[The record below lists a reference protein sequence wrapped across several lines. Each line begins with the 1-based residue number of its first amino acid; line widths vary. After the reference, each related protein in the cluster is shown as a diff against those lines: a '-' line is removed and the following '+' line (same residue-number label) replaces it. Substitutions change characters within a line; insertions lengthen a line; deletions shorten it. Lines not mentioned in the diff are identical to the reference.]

1 MYITKHRAWALPEPR
16 KERVGGDNGPEVEV
30 TPPAEVASF
39 VLPIM
44 AGSVQ
49 QLAPLELAAPAA
61 VYSGSLTLIARRYA
75 ARGGTRLWRRGADQ
89 KVPCGIAMSCTC
101 CAEADH
107 QAAERC
113 RPQGSPANMVET
125 EQLLVLT
132 PASGGDPVVASFV
145 QVRAVWPLRPTG
157 SALQRGG

>member
-1 MYITKHRAWALPEPR
+1 MYIHITYYCAWALPEPR
-16 KERVGGDNGPEVEV
+16 KERMGGDNGPEVEV

-49 QLAPLELAAPAA
+49 QLAPLELAASAA

-89 KVPCGIAMSCTC
+89 KVPS
-101 CAEADH
+101 
-107 QAAERC
+107 
-113 RPQGSPANMVET
+113 
-125 EQLLVLT
+125 
-132 PASGGDPVVASFV
+132 
-145 QVRAVWPLRPTG
+145 
-157 SALQRGG
+157 